1 MAKTAHSILTIR
13 NSIVFEGNNFYKSN
27 QLENG
32 THHRIYV
39 DCLFD
44 PISHPNCIRF
54 KLGDIVKFTSNA
66 RGDYEELAKFGA
78 IILITIKW
86 NCWVESIFNEE
97 SCSLVYSFERI
108 DDDDKP
114 SSTGKNGYETQMYFE
129 NGFKRTM
136 IRSHR
141 IRLQIKV
148 SATLNQY
155 DFYSLITVMAAYT
168 AVFSLLL
175 SPFQMAIMRRLKKY
189 HIEDWINVED

>member
-1 MAKTAHSILTIR
+1 MAETAHSILTIR
-13 NSIVFEGNNFYKSN
+13 NSIIFEEKNFYKSN
-27 QLENG
+27 QLENE

-39 DCLFD
+39 DCHYD
-44 PISHPNCIRF
+44 PISHPNCIQFR
-54 KLGDIVKFTSNA
+54 LGDIVKFTQNA

-86 NCWVESIFNEE
+86 NCWVASIFNQE

-129 NGFKRTM
+129 NGLKRTM

-155 DFYSLITVMAAYT
+155 DFYSFLTVISAYT
-168 AVFSLLL
+168 AIFSLLL

>member
-1 MAKTAHSILTIR
+1 MAKTADSILTIR
-13 NSIVFEGNNFYKSN
+13 NSIIFEENNLYRSN
-27 QLENG
+27 QLENQ

-39 DCLFD
+39 DCLYD
-44 PISHPNCIRF
+44 PINYLNCIRF
-54 KLGDIVKFTSNA
+54 RLGDIIKFTRNA
-66 RGDYEELAKFGA
+66 RGNYEELAKFGA

-86 NCWVESIFNEE
+86 NCWVASIFNEE

-155 DFYSLITVMAAYT
+155 DFYSLITALAAYT

-175 SPFQMAIMRRLKKY
+175 FPFEMAIMCQIKKY
-189 HIEDWINVED
+189 HIEDWIIIEA